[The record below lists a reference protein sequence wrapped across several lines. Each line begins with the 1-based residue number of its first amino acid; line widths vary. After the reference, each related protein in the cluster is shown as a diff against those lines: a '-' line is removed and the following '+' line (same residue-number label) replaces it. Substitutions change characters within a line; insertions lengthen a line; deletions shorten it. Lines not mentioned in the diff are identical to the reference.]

1 MIITTHPVALMIFWA
16 SVLLIFYTYIGY
28 PIILAFGYAF
38 AQLRRDLH
46 YLLNRRD
53 RRVANSSCYP
63 SVSVV
68 IAAFNEEGC
77 IGGKLENLTQADYPR
92 ESLQII
98 IVSDGSTDRTNE
110 LLRSSTLPGLEVILL
125 PERKGKPNALNVG
138 IERATG
144 EVLVLSDAATLFS
157 PDAISK
163 MARHFAD
170 PLVGAVCGSLNFE
183 NSDESQATEGVYW
196 KYETMLRLMEA
207 RWGATLTASG
217 AIYSLR
223 KSAFRALPEG
233 TMIEDFLIPM
243 AARAQGF
250 KILYDPEVIGRD
262 QAASTVAGEFTR
274 RVRLA
279 MGSFRAL
286 GQFLQLRL
294 DAATAF
300 AFISHKLLRWVLP
313 FLMIAAWTSN
323 CFLLRSNLY
332 QVLLLLQVA
341 FYLWGLLGLVF
352 LKHLRTVRFALI
364 GYFLL
369 AMNAA
374 FLVGFFRSLGSR
386 GGVIWRR
393 VS

>member
-1 MIITTHPVALMIFWA
+1 LILTSHIVALTVFWA
-16 SVLLIFYTYIGY
+16 SVALIVYTYAGY
-28 PIILAFGYAF
+28 PVVLLMGYAA
-38 AQLRRDLH
+38 AQLRRDLQ
-46 YLLNRRD
+46 YLVGRKD
-53 RRVANSSCYP
+53 RRVTDQQQP
-63 SVSVV
+63 SISVV
-68 IAAFNEEGC
+68 IAAFNEEAC
-77 IGGKLENLTQADYPR
+77 IQQKLDNIAQTVYPK
-92 ESLQII
+92 EKTQII

-110 LLRSSTLPGLEVILL
+110 ILSGSSLAGLEVVLL
-125 PERKGKPNALNVG
+125 QERKGKPNALNVG

-157 PDAISK
+157 PDAIAK
-163 MARHFAD
+163 MARHYGDAQ
-170 PLVGAVCGSLNFE
+170 VGAVCGSLRFE
-183 NSDESQATEGVYW
+183 NTSESQGTEGVYW

-223 KSAFRALPEG
+223 RTCFRTLPEG

-243 AARAQGF
+243 AARTQGF
-250 KILYDPEVIGRD
+250 KIVYDPEVIGTD

-279 MGSFRAL
+279 VGSFRTL
-286 GQFLQLRL
+286 GQFLRLRL

-300 AFISHKLLRWVLP
+300 AFISHKLLRWILP
-313 FLMIAAWTSN
+313 FLMIAAWVSN
-323 CFLLRSNLY
+323 CFLLRSNFY
-332 QVLLLLQVA
+332 QLLLMLQVA
-341 FYLWGLLGLVF
+341 FYLWGIIGFVF

-386 GGVIWRR
+386 GGVTWRR
-393 VS
+393 VN